1 MFRLVSGLMALYI
14 CWRLAWPL
22 SVGAGTKAAITVILI
37 LASQHHVI
45 TRQFGSMASP
55 EIPGWVLMV
64 LGWAYGTIL
73 ITACLF
79 LLVDLVGILAY
90 PVAESA
96 GRALLDSSSWL
107 RPGIAI
113 AVMLLV
119 CLGVWRA
126 VRVPDV
132 RSIEITLPQLPAAF
146 DGYRLVQLTDLHAS
160 RLLQRPWM
168 AAVAGKA
175 NALKPDLMLL
185 TGDMVDGSVAVRIDD
200 VAPLRDLHA
209 PDGVFAIPGNH
220 EYYSD
225 YHPWIAHFESL
236 GLKVL
241 LNEHVRIAQG
251 DAAITLAGIT
261 DPAATRFGMTP
272 PDIDTAL
279 AGVPTDSTVILM
291 SHRPT
296 GAEKH
301 ASAGASLQ
309 LSGHTHG
316 GQIAGLHWV
325 TQWANQGFVSGLYT
339 VGAMQLSVSNGAGL
353 WNGLPIR
360 LGRPAEIT
368 EITLRSSDTTLV
380 SSTNITKNVQAWRG
394 P

>member
-1 MFRLVSGLMALYI
+1 MAFYI
-14 CWRLAWPL
+14 CWRLVWPASMAPGL
-22 SVGAGTKAAITVILI
+22 KVAITLMLI
-37 LASQHHVI
+37 LVSQHHLI

-55 EIPGWVLMV
+55 EIPGWMLMV

-73 ITACLF
+73 ITSCLF
-79 LLVDLVGILAY
+79 LVIDLVGILAY
-90 PVAESA
+90 PAAKSVGAT
-96 GRALLDSSSWL
+96 LLDSSSGL
-107 RPGIAI
+107 RPGVAIAI
-113 AVMLLV
+113 MLLV
-119 CLGVWRA
+119 GVGVWRA

-168 AAVAGKA
+168 AAVVAKA
-175 NALKPDLMLL
+175 NALQPDLMLL
-185 TGDMVDGSVAVRIDD
+185 TGDMVDGSVADRIDD
-200 VAPLRDLHA
+200 VAPLRELRA

-225 YHPWIAHFESL
+225 YRPWIAHFESL

-241 LNEHVRIAQG
+241 RNEHVRISQG

-261 DPAATRFGMTP
+261 DPAAARFGMSV

-279 AGVPTDSTVILM
+279 AGVPPDTTVILM
-291 SHRPT
+291 SHRPS

-301 ASAGASLQ
+301 ARAGASLQ

-339 VGAMQLSVSNGAGL
+339 VGTMQLYVSNGAGL

-368 EITLRSSDTTLV
+368 EITLRAARTD
-380 SSTNITKNVQAWRG
+380 NAG
-394 P
+394 D